1 MGSVELADQ
10 VEILTLLA
18 NDLGF
23 IDMDRVAIHGWSY
36 GGYLSLMGLIQYP
49 QIFKLAIAGA
59 PVTNWELYDTGKD
72 YFDLLKQNRITQ
84 ILLKWKFICLNQ
96 VILNDTW
103 ICRNTIR
110 RVMQT
115 VRYWVISINSQTSEY
130 FNSAHKKQNQLT
142 HLKSSLAYLYVQR
155 QSTADNSWFNR
166 WKCALLSHVGAHKST
181 HQGQ

>member
-72 YFDLLKQNRITQ
+72 YFDLLK
-84 ILLKWKFICLNQ
+84 
-96 VILNDTW
+96 
-103 ICRNTIR
+103 
-110 RVMQT
+110 
-115 VRYWVISINSQTSEY
+115 
-130 FNSAHKKQNQLT
+130 
-142 HLKSSLAYLYVQR
+142 
-155 QSTADNSWFNR
+155 
-166 WKCALLSHVGAHKST
+166 
-181 HQGQ
+181 